1 MENNNDINQ
10 SVKIT
15 LLGNSGVGKT
25 SIILRYINN
34 DYKDNPISTKG
45 ANYMPKNI
53 KIKDK
58 VIRLDIW
65 DTAGQE
71 QYRSLGKHFYKD
83 SYIVILVYDI
93 TNKQSFE
100 DLKNC
105 WYNDLKIYG
114 EKYSILGIVGNKF
127 DMFDKEEIPEDEARK
142 FAEEKNATFMLVSA
156 KNGSNI
162 NNLFNLLVNKYL
174 DPFFQEQMGE
184 EKNEKVQGLYKLRK
198 QTKEDDKNK
207 NNSKKKGCC

>member
-1 MENNNDINQ
+1 MEINNNISQ
-10 SVKIT
+10 SIKIT

-25 SIILRYINN
+25 SIILRYIDNN
-34 DYKDNPISTKG
+34 YNENPISTKG

-58 VIRLDIW
+58 IIRLDIW

-83 SYIVILVYDI
+83 SFIVILVYDI

-100 DLKNC
+100 DLKNI
-105 WYNDLKIYG
+105 WYNNLKIYG

-127 DMFDKEEIPEDEARK
+127 DMFDNEEVSEDEARE
-142 FAEEKNATFMLVSA
+142 FAEEKNASFMLVSA

-162 NNLFNLLVNKYL
+162 NNLFSLLVNKYL
-174 DPFFQEQMGE
+174 DPFFQEQIE
-184 EKNEKVQGLYKLRK
+184 EETNDKAEGSIKLRK
-198 QTKEDDKNK
+198 RNKEEKIII
-207 NNSKKKGCC
+207 

>member
-1 MENNNDINQ
+1 MEINNNISQ
-10 SVKIT
+10 SIKIT

-25 SIILRYINN
+25 SIILRYIDNN
-34 DYKDNPISTKG
+34 YNENPISTKG

-58 VIRLDIW
+58 IIRLDIW

-83 SYIVILVYDI
+83 SFIVILVYDI

-100 DLKNC
+100 DLKNI
-105 WYNDLKIYG
+105 WYNNLKIYG

-127 DMFDKEEIPEDEARK
+127 DMFDNEEVSEDEARE
-142 FAEEKNATFMLVSA
+142 FAEEKNASFMLVSA

-162 NNLFNLLVNKYL
+162 NNLFSLLVNKYL
-174 DPFFQEQMGE
+174 DPFFQEQIE
-184 EKNEKVQGLYKLRK
+184 EETNDKAEGSIKLRK
-198 QTKEDDKNK
+198 RNKEEKIINLR
-207 NNSKKKGCC
+207 KKSCC